1 MTDRPYDPAAFTGDE
16 RAAID
21 RSVRTKYRKVAKSPE
36 KQFKYPTG
44 RAGMEALGYDRDL
57 IRALP
62 ERVAASYCGPGNPF
76 ALGVINPGDRVLD
89 IGCGAGVDTIIAAM
103 MAGQKGSAAGVDMA
117 PEMLGRARDNLAEVE
132 LGNVE
137 FREASAETLPFAD
150 KSFDVAISNGVFN
163 LVVDKPR
170 ALAEAR
176 RVLKPGGRL
185 MMTDQ
190 LLAGQMPKETAAI
203 VKSWGR

>member
-1 MTDRPYDPAAFTGDE
+1 MTDRPYDPSAFTGDE

-76 ALGVINPGDRVLD
+76 ATGVINPGDRVLD
-89 IGCGAGVDTIIAAM
+89 IGCGAGVDTIVAAM
-103 MAGQKGSAAGVDMA
+103 MAGPKGGAAGVDMA
-117 PEMLGRARDNLAEVE
+117 AEMLVRARENLAAMDMD
-132 LGNVE
+132 NVE
-137 FREASAETLPFAD
+137 FRESSAESLPFPD
-150 KSFDVAISNGVFN
+150 ESFDVAISNGVFN
-163 LVVDKPR
+163 LVLDKPR

-176 RVLKPGGRL
+176 RILKPGGRL

-190 LLAGQMPKETAAI
+190 LLTGEMPKETAAI